1 MLLFDSKCVRQSFPS
16 SIYHLIIN
24 WIVSFTLI
32 SHHVKPML
40 TIQKITA
47 NLYRYIWIFNR
58 FDSFQNPSFTSPLD
72 PIQKIKSPFLFN
84 HNRSSHNK
92 LFISRITIVS
102 NQFDNS
108 NFYELISYI
117 NSWLF
122 YFFYWL
128 WNRAPARQNRKII
141 SKEQIRK
148 LQTISRVVKIILSWN
163 IQSMWRK
170 WSYKVVF
177 SSQKLYLEFW
187 FFSKSEESKP
197 TKCNYVKA
205 TIFIFIEYAEI
216 LWKRGNKVFMKLHR
230 KLLQ

>member
-1 MLLFDSKCVRQSFPS
+1 MLLFDSKCARQSFPS
-16 SIYHLIIN
+16 SIYHLIIH

-58 FDSFQNPSFTSPLD
+58 IDSFPNPSFTSPLD

-141 SKEQIRK
+141 SKFLLKIHYWNQSPGDSSLWLNRSNLMLTAVMKVLKSAAMGRPRRLVYWNRPKSKCPTNGIRR
-148 LQTISRVVKIILSWN
+148 TIVCRPSRGRRS
-163 IQSMWRK
+163 QRRRWR
-170 WSYKVVF
+170 WAAH
-177 SSQKLYLEFW
+177 L
-187 FFSKSEESKP
+187 P
-197 TKCNYVKA
+197 
-205 TIFIFIEYAEI
+205 
-216 LWKRGNKVFMKLHR
+216 
-230 KLLQ
+230 

>member
-1 MLLFDSKCVRQSFPS
+1 MLLFDSKCARQSFAS
-16 SIYHLIIN
+16 SIYHLIIH

-40 TIQKITA
+40 TIQKNTA

-58 FDSFQNPSFTSPLD
+58 IDSFPNPSFTSPLD

-141 SKEQIRK
+141 SKFLLKIHYWNQSPGDSSLWLNRSNLMLTAVMKVLKSAAMVRPRRLVIK
-148 LQTISRVVKIILSWN
+148 NTWFHVLQ
-163 IQSMWRK
+163 
-170 WSYKVVF
+170 
-177 SSQKLYLEFW
+177 
-187 FFSKSEESKP
+187 P
-197 TKCNYVKA
+197 
-205 TIFIFIEYAEI
+205 
-216 LWKRGNKVFMKLHR
+216 
-230 KLLQ
+230 